1 MGNFSS
7 LGIKKHES
15 PQVAC
20 ISCLSSPRLGADS
33 LHPEVSDF
41 LELGGESRDDKGLDA
56 LGRGLDALDR
66 GLDALGD
73 TSDSSF
79 IYTFLPESER

>member
-56 LGRGLDALDR
+56 LGRGLDAL
-66 GLDALGD
+66 GD